1 MEKIIDEDIDWP
13 VKNEGK
19 KAHALSSTQQLKGAK
34 EIVRS

>member
-19 KAHALSSTQQLKGAK
+19 KAHALSSTQLSGLKK
-34 EIVRS
+34 IFES